1 MIIVCRPVTEI
12 EHLDVLEYVNSSL
25 YRFGGQ
31 ADARAAGLAMWRKLV
46 CGVLWVPG
54 FRVHVTTYGLKSTV
68 IEGRR
73 AKMPPDLT
81 RAKRRAA
88 NNEAET

>member
-1 MIIVCRPVTEI
+1 
-12 EHLDVLEYVNSSL
+12 
-25 YRFGGQ
+25 
-31 ADARAAGLAMWRKLV
+31 MWRKLV

>member
-31 ADARAAGLAMWRKLV
+31 ADARAAGDWQ
-46 CGVLWVPG
+46 CGGNWCVESFGCPAFG
-54 FRVHVTTYGLKSTV
+54 STS
-68 IEGRR
+68 
-73 AKMPPDLT
+73 
-81 RAKRRAA
+81 
-88 NNEAET
+88 

>member
-1 MIIVCRPVTEI
+1 
-12 EHLDVLEYVNSSL
+12 
-25 YRFGGQ
+25 
-31 ADARAAGLAMWRKLV
+31 MWRKLV

-73 AKMPPDLT
+73 AKMSPDLT